1 MKGENSRVLLKR
13 LRDSLAEPGKG
24 QARLDR
30 IVKII
35 ASSMQAEVCSIYL
48 KKDIKTLEL
57 FATQGLKADAVHF
70 TTLKIGQGLVGQI
83 AQNSIAIN
91 TSNAPET
98 KGYRFMPETGEE
110 IFTSFL
116 GVPIQRLGEILGVLI
131 VQNSFPRKYNDDEVY
146 GLEII
151 AMVIAE
157 MTELGEFTE
166 PSNTEITAQHNHA
179 VTFKGIVGNE
189 GIAIG
194 KVFLHD
200 PVIKIQNPIADDPR
214 SEKAKLALAFKKLQ
228 LEAKEMLN
236 KNLDNKSGEYLEVFE
251 AYQMFARD
259 KGWRKRMEA
268 SIQRGLAATVAVEK
282 EQTETRARMSRISD
296 PYIRDR
302 LHDLDDISNRLMRIL
317 TKTEVKIDKKALT
330 NSILV
335 ARNIGPGELLDYGPN
350 LLGVILEDGSVGSHA
365 SIVARALA
373 IPLVVK
379 ADRIRREAQNG
390 DLIILDANS
399 GQLYLRPENSIQKA
413 YIDKLATHE
422 AAQEQFLELKNKPAQ
437 STDGEKI
444 NLMINAGMVIDLP
457 FLEKS
462 GAEGI
467 GLYRTELQFL
477 TQAKVPKRSEQVQF
491 YSRILDIAAGK
502 PVNFRTLDIGSDKIL
517 PYIKR
522 LKEPNPALGWRAVRL
537 TLQRQGIMKMQIQAI
552 IRGAKGRP
560 IRILFPFIA
569 EVEEFRVARQLVLSQ
584 VKKEKAL
591 KHPVPT
597 DIKIGAMLET
607 PSLAFTTDE
616 FFKLTDF
623 ISIGGNDLK
632 QFFFAADRENEL
644 VRRRYDTLNFSYLNF
659 LETIIKRAKLFKTPL
674 NFCGEDAGK
683 PVEAIALIALGLRS
697 LSMRPSSIGRVKS
710 LIRSISIQEA
720 RSVMEEARAN
730 GKNCARED
738 LINWLVKVQAPYY

>member
-13 LRDSLAEPGKG
+13 LRDSLAEHGKG

-57 FATQGLKADAVHF
+57 FATEGLKSDAVHF

-83 AQNSIAIN
+83 AQNSISIN

-166 PSNTEITAQHNHA
+166 SSETETTAQHNHP

-200 PVIKIQNPIADDPR
+200 PMIKIKNPIADNPK

-228 LEAKEMLN
+228 TEAKEMLN

-259 KGWRKRMEA
+259 KGWRKRMED
-268 SIQRGLAATVAVEK
+268 SIQGGLAATVAVEK
-282 EQTETRARMSRISD
+282 VQTETRARMSRISD

-302 LHDLDDISNRLMRIL
+302 LHDLDDVSNRLMRIL
-317 TKTEVKIDKKALT
+317 TNTEVKIDKSTLKNA
-330 NSILV
+330 ILV

-350 LLGVILEDGSVGSHA
+350 LLGVILEEGSVGSHA
-365 SIVARALA
+365 TIVARALA
-373 IPLVVK
+373 IPLIIK

-390 DLIILDANS
+390 DLIILDANNE
-399 GQLYLRPENSIQKA
+399 QLYLRPENSIQKA

-422 AAQEQFLELKNKPAQ
+422 AAQEQFLELKNKPAL
-437 STDGEKI
+437 STDGEEI
-444 NLMINAGMVIDLP
+444 NLMINAGLMVDLP
-457 FLEKS
+457 FLEKT
-462 GAEGI
+462 GAAGI

-502 PVNFRTLDIGSDKIL
+502 PVNFRTLDIGSDKIV
-517 PYIKR
+517 PYIQR
-522 LKEPNPALGWRAVRL
+522 FKEPNPALGWRAVRV
-537 TLQRQGIMKMQIQAI
+537 TLERQGIMEMQIQAL
-552 IRGAKGRP
+552 IRGAQGRP

-569 EVEEFRVARQLVLSQ
+569 ELEEFKVARNLVLSQ
-584 VKKEKAL
+584 INKEKAL
-591 KHPVPT
+591 KHVIPV
-597 DIKIGAMLET
+597 DVKIGAMLET
-607 PSLAFTTDE
+607 PSMAFATDE

-644 VRRRYDTLNFSYLNF
+644 VRRRYDTLNLSYLNF
-659 LETIIKRAKLFKTPL
+659 LEAIIKRAKSFETPV

-683 PVEAIALIALGLRS
+683 PTEAIALIAIGLRS
-697 LSMRPSSIGRVKS
+697 LSMRSSAIGRIKS
-710 LIRSISIQEA
+710 LIRSVSIREA
-720 RSVMEEARAN
+720 RSVIEECRFT
-730 GKNCARED
+730 GKNCVREE
-738 LINWLVKVQAPYY
+738 LANWLVKVRAPYY

>member
-200 PVIKIQNPIADDPR
+200 PVIKIQNPIADNPR

-399 GQLYLRPENSIQKA
+399 GQLYLRPEDSIQKA

-522 LKEPNPALGWRAVRL
+522 LKEPNPALGWRAVRV

>member
-200 PVIKIQNPIADDPR
+200 PVIKIQNPIADNPR

-317 TKTEVKIDKKALT
+317 TKTEVKIDKKALK

-379 ADRIRREAQNG
+379 ADRNRR
-390 DLIILDANS
+390 
-399 GQLYLRPENSIQKA
+399 
-413 YIDKLATHE
+413 
-422 AAQEQFLELKNKPAQ
+422 
-437 STDGEKI
+437 
-444 NLMINAGMVIDLP
+444 
-457 FLEKS
+457 
-462 GAEGI
+462 
-467 GLYRTELQFL
+467 
-477 TQAKVPKRSEQVQF
+477 
-491 YSRILDIAAGK
+491 
-502 PVNFRTLDIGSDKIL
+502 
-517 PYIKR
+517 
-522 LKEPNPALGWRAVRL
+522 
-537 TLQRQGIMKMQIQAI
+537 
-552 IRGAKGRP
+552 GRP
-560 IRILFPFIA
+560 RLLPRA
-569 EVEEFRVARQLVLSQ
+569 PLSG
-584 VKKEKAL
+584 VRKL
-591 KHPVPT
+591 
-597 DIKIGAMLET
+597 GAT
-607 PSLAFTTDE
+607 
-616 FFKLTDF
+616 
-623 ISIGGNDLK
+623 
-632 QFFFAADRENEL
+632 
-644 VRRRYDTLNFSYLNF
+644 
-659 LETIIKRAKLFKTPL
+659 
-674 NFCGEDAGK
+674 
-683 PVEAIALIALGLRS
+683 
-697 LSMRPSSIGRVKS
+697 
-710 LIRSISIQEA
+710 
-720 RSVMEEARAN
+720 
-730 GKNCARED
+730 
-738 LINWLVKVQAPYY
+738 